1 MMLVQ
6 SITRCLKIFMTRL
19 NSFPSTLSLTVSTS
33 TEEDNQLRTGD
44 GRNVVEMPTNDQ
56 GHLMIDGE
64 YSVF

>member
-44 GRNVVEMPTNDQ
+44 GRKVVEMPTNDQ